1 MNFETIATAT
11 ATSEPTDIQVR
22 PPTTN
27 STQFN
32 YDEIVAEIMLYVTP
46 YVEQLYVS
54 EDEANELEFY
64 YEHFVLSNY
73 TNFTL
78 LVLRIIDKHNKN
90 DDYSLRGYRMNTYS
104 GMQKDAR
111 FLDEKM
117 DPYEIYA
124 NLPNYIVQLCDACE
138 RLYGKRHE
146 RIYKTLA
153 FMEQTEDKV
162 SPNLNQIIVN
172 RDLGRYL
179 MEFIN

>member
-1 MNFETIATAT
+1 MNFETATAT
-11 ATSEPTDIQVR
+11 ATTDIQVR

-27 STQFN
+27 SNQFN

-64 YEHFVLSNY
+64 HEHFVLSNY

-90 DDYSLRGYRMNTYS
+90 DYSLRGYRMNVYL

-117 DPYEIYA
+117 NPHEIYA

-172 RDLGRYL
+172 KDLGRYL
-179 MEFIN
+179 MGFIN

>member
-1 MNFETIATAT
+1 MNFETATAT
-11 ATSEPTDIQVR
+11 ATANMDILQVR

-78 LVLRIIDKHNKN
+78 LVLRIIDKHNRHRMN
-90 DDYSLRGYRMNTYS
+90 DRYRMNVYL

-117 DPYEIYA
+117 DPYEMYA

-138 RLYGKRHE
+138 RLYGRRHE

-172 RDLGRYL
+172 KDLGRYL

>member
-1 MNFETIATAT
+1 MDFETATTNAT
-11 ATSEPTDIQVR
+11 TEPMDIQVS

-27 STQFN
+27 PSAQFA

-54 EDEANELEFY
+54 EDEASELEFY
-64 YEHFVLSNY
+64 YEHFVLTNY

-90 DDYSLRGYRMNTYS
+90 DYSLRGYRMNIYS

>member
-1 MNFETIATAT
+1 MDFETIATA
-11 ATSEPTDIQVR
+11 ATTTDIQVR

-54 EDEANELEFY
+54 EDEASELEFY

-90 DDYSLRGYRMNTYS
+90 DYSLRGYHMNVYT
-104 GMQKDAR
+104 GMQKDAH

-146 RIYKTLA
+146 RIYKTLK